1 MHYKEIGF
9 VNTKEMFRRAY
20 EGGYAV
26 PAYNFINMEQLQAI
40 VAACMESRSPVILQA
55 SKRVRQYVG
64 REFMKSMSR
73 AAIELIR
80 QSDTP
85 IPCALH
91 LDHGDSLEECKRS
104 IEDGFSS
111 VMIDGSA
118 LPLDENIRV
127 TKNVVDYAHEFD
139 VTVEGELGVLSG
151 LEDDVTREKSRYTDP
166 SSVEEFVDKTGV
178 DSLAVSIGTAHGVTK
193 VKLKPGESWPSLRF
207 DILKEIEI
215 KIPGFPIVLHGSS
228 SISQEYTDMV
238 NKYGGNIQGAVGI
251 PEEQIRKAC
260 RSCVCKVNIATDS
273 LLVMT
278 AVIRKILHED
288 TTVFD
293 PRKYIGPARD
303 ELVKMYIKKNKEVLG
318 SAYKA

>member
-1 MHYKEIGF
+1 MHYRELGF
-9 VNTKEMFRRAY
+9 ENTKDMFSKAY
-20 EGGYAV
+20 KGGYAV

-40 VAACMESRSPVILQA
+40 VTACIKSRSPVILQA

-64 REFMKSMSR
+64 REFMKSLSR

-91 LDHGDSLEECKRS
+91 LDHGDSPEECKNS
-104 IEDGFSS
+104 INDGFSS

-118 LPLDENIRV
+118 LPFDENIRV
-127 TKNVVDYAHEFD
+127 TKNVVDYAHEYD

-151 LEDDVTREKSRYTDP
+151 VEDDITHERTKYTDP
-166 SSVEEFVDKTGV
+166 LSVKEFVAKTGV

-193 VKLKPGESWPSLRF
+193 ARLKPGEPMPPLRF
-207 DILKEIEI
+207 DILNEIEN
-215 KIPGFPIVLHGSS
+215 KVPGFPIVLHGSS
-228 SISQEYTDMV
+228 SIPQEYIDMV
-238 NKYGGNIQGAVGI
+238 NKYGGDIKEAVGI
-251 PEEQIRKAC
+251 PEDQIRKAS
-260 RSCVCKVNIATDS
+260 RSSVCKVNIATDA

-278 AVIRKILHED
+278 AIIRKTMYEYA
-288 TTVFD
+288 TVFD

-303 ELVKMYIKKNKEVLG
+303 ELVKMYMKKNKEVLG
-318 SAYKA
+318 SSHKA